1 MWMMNVITLHTVT
14 RPTWVSNATND
25 IDGDGCRDLDEDLN
39 DDGDDYPDAEDTCPS
54 EAGTSSLGNISVLM
68 MTWTDG
74 QIQSMIVL
82 KHLEILPQITQ
93 MLVLMLT
100 VILGLILRFVQMMHR
115 SGWIQTVM
123 AMVTT

>member
-1 MWMMNVITLHTVT
+1 MITLHTVPP

-54 EAGTSSLGNISVLM
+54 EAGTSSLEISEAVLM

-74 QIQSMIVL
+74 QTQSMTAL
-82 KHLEILPQITQ
+82 KPPVILPQITQ
-93 MLVLMLT
+93 MLVLMPT
-100 VILGLILRFVQMMHR
+100 VILGLILRILSQMMHR
-115 SGWIQTVM
+115 NGWIQTVM
-123 AMVTT
+123 DMVIT